1 MVLIWLISVIGLNP
15 CYNGMTIECEKRSG
29 FLNLE
34 SLNPCYNGM
43 TIEFGARRQGQ
54 DKGMGLNPCYNGMTI
69 ESMTVGLCMLR

>member
-1 MVLIWLISVIGLNP
+1 
-15 CYNGMTIECEKRSG
+15 MTIECEKRSG